1 MKLNDEILRD
11 ITEKLNGKEISAAKA
26 LGPVAK
32 MTSSSTTSGFST
44 KGLPGYFCGK
54 RDADTV
60 VVNLNP
66 GIDAGLADCMW
77 EINTLKFDSSTPQTF
92 INDLLRE
99 SRDYGINDAGR
110 YDEFDIKQA
119 AFFTP
124 WKNSGIGLPA
134 NTDWRNRCACL
145 KAKQAVL
152 CNKLQLELVPYASSK
167 FAINKKNIALFHPFV
182 DTLLDEVFSKKREY
196 VVFASALFEDIFKSY
211 NDLVHPDTFKLL
223 SKPKKYTAVPLKP
236 GGKLK
241 GSCKVISIEFQGK
254 KQKALIAYTF
264 PSQALGHAFSLMQKY
279 GQFCYDEYVKIAIP

>member
-1 MKLNDEILRD
+1 MKLNDVILRD
-11 ITEKLNGKEISAAKA
+11 ITERLNGKEISAAKA

-32 MTSSSTTSGFST
+32 MASNSTTPGFST
-44 KGLPGYFCGK
+44 KGLPGYLCGK

-77 EINTLKFDSSTPQTF
+77 VTNTLKFDSSTPQTF

-134 NTDWRNRCACL
+134 NTDWGNKCACL
-145 KAKQAVL
+145 KAKKAVL

-167 FAINKKNIALFHPFV
+167 FAINKNSIVLFHPFV
-182 DTLLDEVFSKKREY
+182 DTLLDEIFSKKREY

-211 NDLVHPDTFKLL
+211 NKKHPGTFVFL
-223 SKPKKYTAVPLKP
+223 SKSRTYSKAPLKS
-236 GGKLK
+236 GGIIK
-241 GSCKVISIEFQGK
+241 GSCKLISIEFQGK

-279 GQFCYDEYVKIAIP
+279 GQFCYDEYVKTATP